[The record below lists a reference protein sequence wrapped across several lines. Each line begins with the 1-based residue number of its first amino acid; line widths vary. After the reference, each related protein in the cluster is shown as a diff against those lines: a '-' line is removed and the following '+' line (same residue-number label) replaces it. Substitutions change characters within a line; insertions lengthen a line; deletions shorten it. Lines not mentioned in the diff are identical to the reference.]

1 MKTSVKFL
9 NTYIVITGTKDEIQT
24 AEIDSTYYND
34 ELEGEMLKA
43 RQQLIDY
50 TKHTLHQFDLNL
62 KPKGTEFQQVVWQA
76 LSQIPYGETRTYQEI
91 ARFINR
97 PKALR
102 AVGQACKRNPIGVI
116 VPCHRVVGVKGLTGY
131 YGGLDLKAQLLA
143 FEKDQSI

>member
-9 NTYIVITGTKDEIQT
+9 NTYIVLTGNKDEIQA

-43 RQQLIDY
+43 REQVVAYSQ
-50 TKHTLHQFDLNL
+50 HTLHQFDLNL
-62 KPKGTEFQQVVWQA
+62 KPKGTPFQLEVWHA
-76 LSQIPYGETRTYQEI
+76 LSQIPYGETRTYQDI
-91 ARFINR
+91 ARVIDR
-97 PKALR
+97 PKAER

-131 YGGLDLKAQLLA
+131 YGGLELKARLLE
-143 FEKDQSI
+143 FEKNQ

>member
-24 AEIDSTYYND
+24 AEIDLAYYND

-50 TKHTLHQFDLNL
+50 TQHALVKFDLNL
-62 KPKGTEFQQVVWQA
+62 KPKGTDFQQAVWQA

-91 ARFINR
+91 ARLINR
-97 PKALR
+97 PKAVR
-102 AVGQACKRNPIGVI
+102 AVGQACKRNPIGLI
-116 VPCHRVVGVKGLTGY
+116 VPCHRVVGIKGLTGY
-131 YGGLDLKAQLLA
+131 YGGLELKAQILK
-143 FEKDQSI
+143 FEKER